1 MLLNRTL
8 VLCFV
13 LGSTAAIAA
22 EPRPL
27 ALDEALRLAEEA
39 SPSARAIA
47 LEVERARSEVRA
59 AGLWPNP
66 EVSLV
71 REESAG
77 TVERFANVS
86 QSFPW
91 SGRLGLEKA
100 SARSAV
106 AGAEAAARQARVN
119 LRARVRESFIDLV
132 QAQERTAVL
141 EAGRSRLGGLVEI
154 LRARERE
161 GESSGFDRMRS
172 ERELAEVEVD
182 LLETRGRL
190 AGARAVLAA
199 LLGLSSEG
207 LVASG
212 SLAAGGTL
220 PAPEEMRALAS
231 ARGDVIAL
239 EAEAESAGFLARAG
253 RRRAVPEPTITVG
266 TKTTEAGSPD
276 DRGAVVGVGFSL
288 PLFDRGQGAAPARIL
303 GALLRAR
310 RAALAGLAAAEAE
323 AAYAEVVARREA
335 ETAYSTPGDTE
346 DLAQIARAAYEGGEM
361 RILELLDAYRT
372 ALEVRLKT
380 IDLHAAARKAEA
392 ALGRAVGSEVVR

>member
-13 LGSTAAIAA
+13 LGPTAAIAT
-22 EPRPL
+22 EPRAV
-27 ALDEALRLAEEA
+27 ALDEALRLAEET

-47 LEVERARSEVRA
+47 LEVERVRAEVRA
-59 AGLWPNP
+59 TGLWPNP

-77 TVERFANVS
+77 TVERFANLS
-86 QSFPW
+86 QTFPW
-91 SGRLGLEKA
+91 SGRLGLERE
-100 SARSAV
+100 SARNAV

-119 LRARVRESFIDLV
+119 LRARVRESFIDLL
-132 QAQERTAVL
+132 QAQERRATL
-141 EAGRSRLGGLVEI
+141 EAGRSRLGELVEV

-199 LLGLSSEG
+199 YLGLSSDG

-212 SLAAGGTL
+212 SLAADGTL
-220 PAPEEMRALAS
+220 PAPEEVRALAT

-239 EAEAESAGFLARAG
+239 EAEAASAEFRARAG
-253 RRRAVPEPTITVG
+253 GRRAVPEPTITFG

-276 DRGAVVGVGFSL
+276 DRGPVIGVGFSL
-288 PLFDRGQGAAPARIL
+288 PLFDRGQGAAPARTL

-335 ETAYSTPGDTE
+335 ETAYTTPGNAE
-346 DLAQIARAAYEGGEM
+346 DLVTIARAAYEGGEM